1 MGIILTIVFS
11 NKEDFSF
18 FFPIVIVAVF
28 IFSFTLLIH
37 GIWYEGKEKMQNL
50 NSWERTLAPY
60 NILNSAVQKDMGSY
74 ATKVITTLEQENKVI
89 KGMREGKSVEEI
101 ADLINRKRKW
111 NWEFFVWSLLA
122 LSVPI
127 LFLIELL

>member
-1 MGIILTIVFS
+1 
-11 NKEDFSF
+11 
-18 FFPIVIVAVF
+18 
-28 IFSFTLLIH
+28 
-37 GIWYEGKEKMQNL
+37 MQNL
-50 NSWERTLAPY
+50 NSLERTLAPY

>member
-1 MGIILTIVFS
+1 
-11 NKEDFSF
+11 
-18 FFPIVIVAVF
+18 
-28 IFSFTLLIH
+28 
-37 GIWYEGKEKMQNL
+37 
-50 NSWERTLAPY
+50 LAPY

>member
-1 MGIILTIVFS
+1 
-11 NKEDFSF
+11 
-18 FFPIVIVAVF
+18 
-28 IFSFTLLIH
+28 
-37 GIWYEGKEKMQNL
+37 MQNL